1 MKELIISNPVGTFFF
16 VLGFAITI
24 ILFLT
29 AMFAPRLPYGELTN
43 QLRNSNNNTQ
53 IILGVVAVICL
64 VVSVV
69 LFSICSLSPATRGTF
84 LLPARLI
91 ALAFGVANLYKIE

>member
-16 VLGFAITI
+16 VLGFALTI

-29 AMFAPRLPYGELTN
+29 AMFAPRLPFGEFTN

-53 IILGVVAVICL
+53 ITLGVVAVICFIASL
-64 VVSVV
+64 VI
-69 LFSICSLSPATRGTF
+69 FFA
-84 LLPARLI
+84 
-91 ALAFGVANLYKIE
+91 